1 MLCNIIATPP
11 CTPLL
16 KHNNNI
22 VNFKMSYYCK
32 NMN

>member
-22 VNFKMSYYCK
+22 VILQDAILL
-32 NMN
+32 